1 MPLHDTITAASLAVE
16 TMPLPTPGWGAAQ
29 ALHALDQA
37 RDELDV
43 RGLRLPDATVVSAL
57 TTVVLRA
64 GEYAVKVYPPGT
76 DAAALEQIQ
85 VALTGSSTTHL
96 PVGAPVSTAAG
107 VLTVIPWLRAAAP
120 VTWAELGALL
130 RAFHTEHQVAAVPR
144 WVPLSRLASQVR
156 GLPEEAARVLL
167 DARVALLA
175 ALDEVDS
182 EVGEGIIHGDVSP
195 SNVMRA
201 TTGPRLIDVDWVS
214 RGPREYDLAS
224 AARRVA
230 DGEIS
235 VREYD
240 AFCAAYGFDVRGWA
254 GLPVLN
260 RIADLSGVAF
270 RLWDSRQHGRSLDW
284 IDEELRVWRTAP

>member
-1 MPLHDTITAASLAVE
+1 MPPHDKITATSLAEE

-43 RGLRLPDATVVSAL
+43 RGLRLPHATVVSAL

-85 VALTGSSTTHL
+85 VALAGSSTTHL

-107 VLTVIPWLRAAAP
+107 VLTVIPWVQAAAP
-120 VTWAELGALL
+120 VTWAELGAIL
-130 RAFHTEHQVAAVPR
+130 RTFHTEHQVAAVQR
-144 WVPLSRLASQVR
+144 WVPLSRLAPQVR
-156 GLPEEAARVLL
+156 GLPEEAAQVLL
-167 DARVALLA
+167 DARDALLA

-182 EVGEGIIHGDVSP
+182 EVGEGIIHGDISP

-201 TTGPRLIDVDWVS
+201 TTGPRLIDLDWVS

-235 VREYD
+235 VREYN
-240 AFCAAYGFDVRGWA
+240 AFCGAYGFDVRGWA

-284 IDEELRVWRTAP
+284 VDGELRVWRTAP